1 MKQTK
6 LNIILS
12 CIVLLSP
19 MIFGMIVW
27 NKLPESMPIHW
38 GVNGEADRWSSKPF
52 AVFVLPL
59 LILAIH
65 GICIFASRKDFRD
78 KKQSPK
84 VMGLVLWICPLLSV
98 MANSLTYAISLGKEI
113 NVLFVV
119 SLTMGALFVLI
130 GNYLP
135 KCQQNRTVG
144 IRIIWTLK
152 NEANWNATHRF
163 AGKVWVIGGL
173 LLMASSL
180 LPYSI
185 LPWAMITLLVV
196 FIGLPVLY
204 SYRFYR
210 KERQR

>member
-1 MKQTK
+1 MKHTK

-12 CIVLLSP
+12 CIILVAP

-38 GVNGEADRWSSKPF
+38 GVHGEVNGWSSKPF

-59 LILAIH
+59 FILAIH
-65 GICIFASRKDFRD
+65 GICIFASRKYFRN

-98 MANSLTYAISLGKEI
+98 MANSLTYAIALGKEI

-135 KCQQNRTVG
+135 KCQQNLIVG

-204 SYRFYR
+204 SYRFHK
-210 KERQR
+210 KEE